1 MKKFLTVLLVIA
13 VMFTFSFSSA
23 FAMTTVT
30 NTTEPDYQI
39 GDFYFAGPAVHS
51 GTQGGQG
58 VTDYELADVAYKLGV
73 VAKALAKDGKYTYF
87 TDNAT
92 NNYGPTKTTRSE
104 YFHGSHLKNVQDLV
118 ASTLETVKG
127 AKTSYAVNYA
137 LQVLDAKVFAEDSR
151 ENLVSALTTEA
162 NAGISSDI
170 TLGSLATGIDGD
182 GTYLLPGYKQFSSN
196 DTAEVVLLKDTSK
209 ATRAYNDVLGWFFDN
224 GFETA
229 KQISDKKA
237 LQAFEDA
244 VVKVS
249 DTAGKTIYKN
259 DALTSD
265 ALVLYHQAN
274 ALKNAITVA
283 NVTDMDAV
291 YTVVKAYRAF
301 EAANVEDA
309 TYTSAPTDDSVLAAA
324 LAYYGAVNFDKK
336 YDAIKK
342 MSQKEVLAAKAD
354 VVALAEAIIAFEAKY
369 DDVID
374 IYGAAKT
381 YDLTRELGYIEAAG
395 DDALVDAKIM
405 LNVALPEN
413 LKAADK
419 TAFEAYVAAYDAYK
433 AEYSNDIY
441 EDVNVDIDAATE
453 AYILAGKANFDATAK
468 EDVKDAAKVQ
478 AALNNATVKVTT
490 QALGKGKIRVQA
502 KIDVDS
508 FANLTANGNTIEY
521 KFYKKTAK
529 ATAYKGYSDKAVNYT
544 TFKGL
549 KKGTKYNFK
558 CAVTV
563 KDSKGNVVA
572 TRSYLGS
579 TTGTRTAK

>member
-1 MKKFLTVLLVIA
+1 
-13 VMFTFSFSSA
+13 MFTFSFSSA

-92 NNYGPTKTTRSE
+92 NGYGPNKTTKFE

-151 ENLVSALTTEA
+151 ENLVLALTTEA
-162 NAGISSDI
+162 DAGISSDI
-170 TLGSLATGIDGD
+170 TLGSLATGIDGT
-182 GTYLLPGYKQFSSN
+182 GTYLLPGYKQFSST
-196 DTAEVVLLKDTSK
+196 DTTEVVLLKDASK
-209 ATRAYNDVLGWFFDN
+209 ATRSYNDVLGWFFDN

-237 LQAFEDA
+237 LQSFEDA

-249 DTAGKTIYKN
+249 DTAGKTIYSN

-301 EAANVEDA
+301 EAANVADA
-309 TYTSAPTDDSVLAAA
+309 AYTTAPTDDSVLAAA

-441 EDVNVDIDAATE
+441 EDVNNVDIDAATE

-468 EDVKDAAKVQ
+468 EDVKDVAKLQ
-478 AALNNATVKVTT
+478 AYLNNATLKVTT
-490 QALGKGKIRVQA
+490 SALGNNKIRVQA
-502 KIDVDS
+502 RFDAETYKEVVAALD
-508 FANLTANGNTIEY
+508 ANDYTISY
-521 KFYKKTAK
+521 QFYHKTAK
-529 ATAYKGYSDKAVNYT
+529 ADTYKAAKEKDRNYIT
-544 TFKGL
+544 YTKKSL
-549 KKGTKYNFK
+549 KKGTKYKFQ
-558 CAVTV
+558 CAVV
-563 KDSKGNVVA
+563 IKDAKGNVVA
-572 TRSYLGS
+572 TKDYKASTIGS
-579 TTGTRTAK
+579 RVCR

>member
-92 NNYGPTKTTRSE
+92 NDYGPTKTTRFE

-151 ENLVSALTTEA
+151 ENLESALKTET
-162 NAGISSDI
+162 AGISSDI
-170 TLGSLATGIDGD
+170 TLGSLATGIDGA
-182 GTYLLPGYKQFSSN
+182 GTYLLPGYKEFSSN
-196 DTAEVVLLKDTSK
+196 DTTTVVLHSDASK
-209 ATRAYNDVLGWFFDN
+209 ASRAYNDVLGWFFDN

-249 DTAGKTIYKN
+249 GTAGKTIYSN
-259 DALTSD
+259 SALTSD

-309 TYTSAPTDDSVLAAA
+309 AYTTAPTDDSVLAAA

-374 IYGAAKT
+374 IYGATKT